1 MMKREVVF
9 SKNAEKSLIELL
21 EYLELKWSIKVRD
34 KFISKLYKSIYL
46 IQNEPEIFPK
56 STTNTK
62 ILKCVVTKQ
71 TTLFYTYTAKRINV
85 VALFDTRQNPNK
97 LKDLK

>member
-1 MMKREVVF
+1 MRDIKI
-9 SKNAEKSLIELL
+9 SIDAQKKTKLLL
-21 EYLELKWSIKVRD
+21 EYLETKWSKNVRIKFA
-34 KFISKLYKSIYL
+34 KKLYDSLKI
-46 IQNEPEIFPK
+46 IRANPGIFPK
-56 STTNTK
+56 SITNK
-62 ILKCVVTKQ
+62 KFHKCVVTKQ